1 MAPEILYPNMFKEFY
16 YHKKFR
22 KSIMNKRCSIQ
33 KAVLKH
39 FAIFTRYHLCWS
51 LPLIRFIKKKLQHRC
66 FPVNFAR
73 FLRASFC
80 RTFVNSCL
88 NVFLHE
94 KDLYRKWIRR
104 FLKNKIRNHSKIQL
118 DEKNLPF
125 HVLANYVFLYFFT
138 ARQAAFTSEQLDQW
152 GTNLGSMEKLS

>member
-16 YHKKFR
+16 YHKQFR

-51 LPLIRFIKKKLQHRC
+51 LSLIRFIKKKLQHRC

-118 DEKNLPF
+118 DEKTCLFMFLLIPF
-125 HVLANYVFLYFFT
+125 FSISSLHVRRRLLHNSLT
-138 ARQAAFTSEQLDQW
+138 NEGLILDQW
-152 GTNLGSMEKLS
+152 KN